1 MSFFRLSCLTGP
13 ALSVALAGCAG
24 KSQAL
29 EKRLADLE
37 TQLTQVQNEND
48 RLVERVGSLELQR
61 AAAPPPQPAASDEPT
76 VLERPP
82 LKVIRV
88 DPNQAR
94 AQTEQDAERQSTPAA
109 GPDADSP
116 SPEPPLDPKR
126 PVLRLRGNKGGFRQG
141 SGQPPRS

>member
-1 MSFFRLSCLTGP
+1 MPHLRLVFVALP

-29 EKRLADLE
+29 EKRLADLD

-48 RLVERVGSLELQR
+48 RLAERVGSLELQR
-61 AAAPPPQPAASDEPT
+61 AAAPAPQAAASDEPT
-76 VLERPP
+76 VFERPP
-82 LKVIRV
+82 LKIIRV
-88 DPNQAR
+88 EPQAR
-94 AQTEQDAERQSTPAA
+94 AATEQDAERQGTPAA
-109 GPDADSP
+109 APDTSQ
-116 SPEPPLDPKR
+116 SPEPAADPKR

>member
-1 MSFFRLSCLTGP
+1 MPLFRLVFVALP
-13 ALSVALAGCAG
+13 ALSVAFAGCAG

-29 EKRLADLE
+29 EKRLADLD

-48 RLVERVGSLELQR
+48 RLAERVGSLELQR
-61 AAAPPPQPAASDEPT
+61 AAAPPPQAAASEEPA
-76 VLERPP
+76 VIERPP

-88 DPNQAR
+88 EPQAR
-94 AQTEQDAERQSTPAA
+94 AVTEQDAERQGTPAS
-109 GPDADSP
+109 GPDTSQ
-116 SPEPPLDPKR
+116 SPEPAADPKR